1 MRRHLAMQALESGKG
16 FFPNLMGPGG
26 NGYAYTPGTMSL
38 NADASSGKVGMFE
51 YDASFSWL

>member
-26 NGYAYTPGTMSL
+26 NGYGYSPGTMNL
-38 NADASSGKVGMFE
+38 NADASSGKVGTF
-51 YDASFSWL
+51 AVQTPSA

>member
-26 NGYAYTPGTMSL
+26 NGYGYSPGTMSL
-38 NADASSGKVGMFE
+38 NADASSGKVGMFA
-51 YDASFSWL
+51 DQNPSA